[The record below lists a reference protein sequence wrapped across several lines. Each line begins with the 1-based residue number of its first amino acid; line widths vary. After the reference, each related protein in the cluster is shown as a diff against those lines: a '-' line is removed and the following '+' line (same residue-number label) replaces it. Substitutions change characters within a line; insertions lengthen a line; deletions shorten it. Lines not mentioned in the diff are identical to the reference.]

1 MDELLLVIYKLLFDE
16 NNITVKERFK
26 LETLEDENTD

>member
-16 NNITVKERFK
+16 NNITVKEPYI
-26 LETLEDENTD
+26 LQPLEDENTD